1 MLRHYNLQ
9 FKAYYMGDIIMRPS
23 GHGVVMLKIG
33 WLEDASELQRYMT
46 KIEVGKYY
54 SMAILESFI

>member
-1 MLRHYNLQ
+1 
-9 FKAYYMGDIIMRPS
+9 MRPS